1 MIVSPK
7 YKFVFIA
14 PEKTGTTSIHIAL
27 EKIEDDNLIVGKLVG
42 DFNKNKNFKGGVDP
56 TEPHKYKH
64 SDCERSGNFLNAYSD
79 YFKFSFVRNPWDRVV
94 SWYCFEKK
102 RFTNKKRDLTNVN
115 FSKYIKNYENIWAHG
130 FQYESVKCCNFI
142 GRFENLQKDFDI
154 ICDKIGIPQQQLP
167 HKNKTNHKHYTEYY
181 DDETKQI
188 VAERYAKDI
197 EYFGYE
203 FRR

>member
-64 SDCERSGNFLNAYSD
+64 SD
-79 YFKFSFVRNPWDRVV
+79 
-94 SWYCFEKK
+94 
-102 RFTNKKRDLTNVN
+102 
-115 FSKYIKNYENIWAHG
+115 
-130 FQYESVKCCNFI
+130 
-142 GRFENLQKDFDI
+142 
-154 ICDKIGIPQQQLP
+154 
-167 HKNKTNHKHYTEYY
+167 
-181 DDETKQI
+181 
-188 VAERYAKDI
+188 
-197 EYFGYE
+197 
-203 FRR
+203 